1 MFSESVLAHT
11 GQLWKIVLAI
21 LALVVGS
28 VAPAFSATG
37 MSWTTGTIIAVLGY
51 ALGVL
56 FTRCPNCKHRWFW
69 TALIDA
75 QLYKP
80 LFTSGKC
87 PNCDVDFAANREA

>member
-11 GQLWKIVLAI
+11 GQLWKIVLAV

-28 VAPAFSATG
+28 LAPAFSATG
-37 MSWTTGTIIAVLGY
+37 MSWTTGTTIAVLGY
-51 ALGVL
+51 ALGIL
-56 FTRCPNCKHRWFW
+56 FTRCPSCKQRWFW

-80 LFTSGKC
+80 LFTTGKC
-87 PNCDVDFAANREA
+87 PNCKTDFSPRSDA